1 MWDLKWAISDRE
13 FGGLDKDWDTKGP
26 LDILGIAKR
35 DRPLKILLDN
45 FRPWNCLRNEFQKTC
60 LCSFIFF
67 HFVGLVS
74 S

>member
-13 FGGLDKDWDTKGP
+13 FGRLDKDGDTKGP

-35 DRPLKILLDN
+35 DRPLKLLLDN
-45 FRPWNCLRNEFQKTC
+45 FSLWNCLRNEFQKTVPH
-60 LCSFIFF
+60 FF

-74 S
+74 L